1 MVIIL
6 PLSDDDPKKWEY
18 KIHTKVKHE
27 ILRKY
32 LESWINVLG
41 KWQQVCY
48 FDCFA
53 GRGVYADG
61 SDGSPIIALKTI
73 SDLKQKRTHIQD
85 VVCTFI
91 EKDESNYNNLCQ
103 VIDAEI
109 GRNSDAYN
117 SIIVKPPINDEFFNV
132 ASEITR
138 KSNKLNPS
146 FFFIDPFGFSGVP
159 FQTIKD
165 ILSIPKTEVFINFMI
180 RDVNRFLN
188 SSNHQRSIEELF
200 GIDDVMGIIN
210 SDYSNFDKE
219 TALLKLYRKQLH
231 KNAGVNFTY
240 PFKVNA
246 DDKLQITYYLI
257 HATNNL
263 LGCEIMKSIMYK
275 AGTKGRFGYLGPAE
289 GQMALANFSN
299 LSEFKSYLLD
309 MFVGHTL
316 SFEDIRIKTVNET
329 TFLRKDYQNALKELE
344 NESKVF
350 IDGKGRKG
358 AIKDESMVSF
368 DPKIID
374 ERMTE
379 VKKNGD
385 NKKTKSQC
393 TFDEF

>member
-1 MVIIL
+1 MIIL
-6 PLSDDDPKKWEY
+6 PLADNDPKKWEH
-18 KIHTKVKHE
+18 KIHTDVKHG
-27 ILRKY
+27 ILRQY

-41 KWQQVCY
+41 KQKVYY

-53 GRGVYADG
+53 GRGIYADG

-73 SDLKQKRTHIQD
+73 SKLKQNRTHIRD

-91 EKDESNYNNLCQ
+91 EKDKSNHNNLCQ
-103 VIDAEI
+103 VVYAEI
-109 GRNSDAYN
+109 SRDSDAYN
-117 SIIVKPPINDEFFNV
+117 SITIEPPINDEFVNV

-200 GIDDVMGIIN
+200 GIDDVMGLIN
-210 SDYSNFDKE
+210 SDYSNFDNE

-231 KNAGVNFTY
+231 EKAGANFTY

-246 DDKLQITYYLI
+246 DDKLQTTYYLI

-263 LGCEIMKSIMYK
+263 LGCEIMKGIMYN
-275 AGTKGRFGYLGPAE
+275 AGTKGRFAYLGPAE

-299 LSEFKSYLLD
+299 LSEFKSFLLD
-309 MFVGHTL
+309 MFLGHTL
-316 SFEDIRIKTVNET
+316 SFEDIRIKTINET
-329 TFLRKDYQNALKELE
+329 AYLRKDYQNALKELE

-350 IDGKGRKG
+350 INGKGRKG

-368 DPKIID
+368 DPKII
-374 ERMTE
+374 EENMT
-379 VKKNGD
+379 KKEKNVE
-385 NKKTKSQC
+385 NKNNQC
-393 TFDEF
+393 TFDDFQIK

>member
-1 MVIIL
+1 MIIL

-18 KIHTKVKHE
+18 KIHTEVKHG
-27 ILRKY
+27 ILRQY

-41 KWQQVCY
+41 KQKVCY

-61 SDGSPIIALKTI
+61 SEGSPIIALKTI
-73 SDLKQKRTHIQD
+73 SKLKQNRTHIQD

-91 EKDESNYNNLCQ
+91 EKDKSNHNNLCQ
-103 VIDAEI
+103 VIEAEI
-109 GRNSDAYN
+109 SRNSDAYN
-117 SIIVKPPINDEFFNV
+117 SIIVESPINDEFVNV

-188 SSNHQRSIEELF
+188 SSKHQRSIEELF
-200 GIDDVMGIIN
+200 GIDDVMAIIN
-210 SDYSNFDKE
+210 SDYSNFDNE

-231 KNAGVNFTY
+231 KNAGVSFTY

-246 DDKLQITYYLI
+246 DDKLQTTYYLI

-299 LSEFKSYLLD
+299 LSEFKNYLVD
-309 MFVGHTL
+309 MFAEQTL
-316 SFEDIRIKTVNET
+316 SFKNILIKTINET
-329 TFLRKDYQNALKELE
+329 TYLRNDYQNALNELK

-358 AIKDESMVSF
+358 GINDKSIVSF
-368 DPKIID
+368 DSKII
-374 ERMTE
+374 EEKMTE
-379 VKKNGD
+379 NGNDKN
-385 NKKTKSQC
+385 NQC
-393 TFDEF
+393 TFADF

>member
-1 MVIIL
+1 MIIL
-6 PLSDDDPKKWEY
+6 PLPDDDPKKWEY
-18 KIHTKVKHE
+18 KIHTEVKHR
-27 ILRKY
+27 ILREY
-32 LESWINVLG
+32 LETWINVLG
-41 KWQQVCY
+41 KQKVCY

-53 GRGVYADG
+53 GRGIYEDG

-73 SDLKQKRTHIQD
+73 SNLKKKRTHIQD

-91 EKDESNYNNLCQ
+91 EKDVSNHNNLCQ
-103 VIDAEI
+103 IIDAEI
-109 GRNSDAYN
+109 SRDSDAYD
-117 SIIVKPPINDEFFNV
+117 SIIVEPPINDEFINV
-132 ASEITR
+132 ASEIT
-138 KSNKLNPS
+138 KKYNKLNPS

-200 GIDDVMGIIN
+200 GIDDVMAIIN
-210 SDYSNFDKE
+210 SDYSNFDNE
-219 TALLKLYRKQLH
+219 AALLKLYRKQLH

-246 DDKLQITYYLI
+246 DDKLQTTYYLI

-299 LSEFKSYLLD
+299 LSEFKNYLLD
-309 MFVGHTL
+309 MFAGQTL
-316 SFEDIRIKTVNET
+316 SFKNIRIKTINET
-329 TFLRKDYQNALKELE
+329 TYLKNDYQNALKELE

-358 AIKDESMVSF
+358 GINDESMVSF
-368 DPKIID
+368 DPKII
-374 ERMTE
+374 EEKMTGE
-379 VKKNGD
+379 ENNGE
-385 NKKTKSQC
+385 NKSSQC
-393 TFDEF
+393 TFDDF